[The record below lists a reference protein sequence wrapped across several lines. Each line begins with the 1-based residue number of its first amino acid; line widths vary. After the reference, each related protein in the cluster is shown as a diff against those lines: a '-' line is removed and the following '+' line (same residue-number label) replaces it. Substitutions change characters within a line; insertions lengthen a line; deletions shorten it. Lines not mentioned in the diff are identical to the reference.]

1 MAKWDSKGTGSGEG
15 QAWQD
20 YEIPTGP
27 DKQAWPARLAAIA
40 LRYNQEYEG
49 KSFELPSEVEAMP
62 LFQDWAAGR
71 LQSQIASPFWE
82 LAKPGK
88 NQHCLDL
95 GCGLSFLIYPWRE
108 WEAYFHGQEI
118 STIARDALIARGPQ
132 LNSKLFKG
140 VKLGPAHSLTYEP
153 AQFDLVI
160 ATSVSCYGDRDYWQT
175 VLAAVKPLLKPGGF
189 FVFDAIDPDAELAE
203 NWSILETFLGAE
215 VFLTPLA
222 EMEALVKAAGGRV
235 LQQRSSS
242 LFRLYKVR
250 FS

>member
-1 MAKWDSKGTGSGEG
+1 MAKWDSKNQTDE
-15 QAWQD
+15 AWQD
-20 YEIPTGP
+20 FEIPKGP
-27 DKQAWPARLAAIA
+27 DQSAWAPRLAAIA
-40 LRYNQEYEG
+40 ARYNQEYQG
-49 KSFELPSEVEAMP
+49 KAFDLPAEVEAMT

-71 LQSQIASPFWE
+71 LQAQIASPFWE

-108 WEAYFHGQEI
+108 WEANFHGQEI
-118 STIARDALIARGPQ
+118 STIARDALISRGPQ

-140 VKLGPAHSLTYEP
+140 VKLGPAHRLDSYEP
-153 AQFDLVI
+153 EFFDLVI
-160 ATSVSCYGDRDYWQT
+160 ATCVSCYGDRDYWKT
-175 VLAAVKPLLKPGGF
+175 VMAAVKPLLKPGGS

-215 VFLTPLA
+215 VFLTPLSDLEADIKA
-222 EMEALVKAAGGRV
+222 EGGRI
-235 LQQRSSS
+235 LNQRSHSM
-242 LFRLYKVR
+242 FKLYKVR

>member
-1 MAKWDSKGTGSGEG
+1 MAKWESKGGDA
-15 QAWQD
+15 AWQD

-27 DKQAWPARLAAIA
+27 DKASWPARLAAIA
-40 LRYNQEYEG
+40 LRYNQEYQG
-49 KSFELPSEVEAMP
+49 KAFELPEEVEAMP
-62 LFQDWAAGR
+62 IFQDWAAGR

-140 VKLGPAHSLTYEP
+140 VKLGAAHVLTYEP
-153 AQFDLVI
+153 EQFDLVI
-160 ATSVSCYGDRDYWQT
+160 ATAVSCYGELDYWQT
-175 VLAAVKPLLKPGGF
+175 VVRSVKPLLKAGGT
-189 FVFDAIDPDAELAE
+189 FVFDAINPEAELAE

-215 VFLTPLA
+215 VFLTPLSELEAMIKA
-222 EMEALVKAAGGRV
+222 EGGRI
-235 LQQRSSS
+235 LNQKDGS
-242 LFRLYKVR
+242 LFTLYKVR